1 MLLGAAVVAII
12 VYQLTMRNM
21 RRELDDMRE
30 IISYD
35 KMAYNSLRETCKKL
49 QDSLDKKVISRQNN
63 LYQFPSDP
71 KQTGG
76 EFFYQLITR
85 MKKEKFVS
93 QLNLRRVMMKK
104 M

>member
-1 MLLGAAVVAII
+1 MTEDEILIALCTVLVMLLGAAVVAII

-49 QDSLDKKVISRQNN
+49 QDSLDKKSNQ
-63 LYQFPSDP
+63 
-71 KQTGG
+71 QT
-76 EFFYQLITR
+76 E
-85 MKKEKFVS
+85 
-93 QLNLRRVMMKK
+93 
-104 M
+104 